1 MLPREKAKFPAL
13 LRALQGVVRAGKT
26 PERVVAAVL
35 NAVLDER
42 YPLLVRLTSSKAVQ
56 SHPAVANFVRWLVPM
71 NVAEI
76 GFWVSS
82 AYAQLVLPEFRR
94 KRAMFFTPP
103 MMGERLLDQM
113 ERAGVNWGAARVID
127 IACGGAAFLAP
138 AGLRM
143 AQRVAA
149 TGATA
154 NQVLVHVESHLHGI
168 EIERFLAKL
177 SVTFV
182 GMALYPWIV
191 AAGRLPKLRV
201 IVGNAMGRP
210 AILSE
215 RFDAVICNPPYR
227 KLTSEEAAELPAKLQ
242 RLVYFQPNLYNMFM
256 ARSLNLLS
264 PMGVAGLLTPMSF
277 LSGRSFVPLRQHL
290 ATQRRVASIDIVE
303 QRLGVF
309 LGVQQDTAIST
320 FAPLLNRPTRTK
332 VFAASSDQRWH
343 SAGKVVL
350 QATGAPWVLPR
361 NADDATLIAH
371 SNGQRLADY
380 GYEPCIGDVVP
391 LRETRALYAS
401 HAEAKAAGVKHA
413 VPMLRAAEI
422 RSDGSLAFPRAGRS
436 DCFLDASSNAQGV
449 IRLPCV
455 ALHRVSS
462 TDQRRRFVAAPVP
475 IELQQTHDGVIGENH
490 VIFLTAT
497 RPDALAPD
505 LLVRILGSEPV
516 DRMFRCRSGSANV
529 STYELSH
536 LPMPDAS
543 LVEQALAAGADID
556 TAVLRGYGI
565 DSTNH
570 QGAPL

>member
-1 MLPREKAKFPAL
+1 L
-13 LRALQGVVRAGKT
+13 VRAGET

-35 NAVLDER
+35 NAVLKER
-42 YPLLVRLTSSKAVQ
+42 YPLLARLPSSKTLGLHV
-56 SHPAVANFVRWLVPM
+56 SVTNFVRWLAPM
-71 NVAEI
+71 DVSEV

-82 AYAQLVLPEFRR
+82 AYAQLVLPEIRQD
-94 KRAMFFTPP
+94 RAMFFTPP
-103 MMGERLLDQM
+103 LMGERLLDQM
-113 ERAGVNWGAARVID
+113 ERAGVDWGTARVID

-138 AGLRM
+138 AGVRM
-143 AQRVAA
+143 AKCVAA

-154 NQVLVHVESHLHGI
+154 KQVLAHVETHLHGI
-168 EIERFLAKL
+168 EIEPFLAKL
-177 SVTFV
+177 SATFV
-182 GMALYPWIV
+182 GMALYAWIAV
-191 AAGRLPKLRV
+191 ARRLPRLR
-201 IVGNAMGRP
+201 ITVGDAMGRP

-227 KLTSEEAAELPAKLQ
+227 KLTSKQTAQLPAKFRQLC
-242 RLVYFQPNLYNMFM
+242 YFQPNLYAMFM
-256 ARSLNLLS
+256 ARSLDLLS
-264 PMGVAGLLTPMSF
+264 LTGVAGLLTPMSF
-277 LSGRSFVPLRQHL
+277 LSGQSFVRLRQHL
-290 ATQRRVASIDIVE
+290 ASQRRVASIDIVE

-320 FAPLLNRPTRTK
+320 FAPLLKRSAQTT
-332 VFAASSDQRWH
+332 VFAASGDQRWH
-343 SAGKVVL
+343 AAGKVVL
-350 QATGAPWVLPR
+350 PATGAPWVLPR

-371 SNGQRLADY
+371 SNGRRISDY

-401 HAEAKAAGVKHA
+401 LAEAKAAGVKYA

-422 RSDGSLAFPRAGRS
+422 RPDGSLAFPLAGRS
-436 DCFLDASSNAQGV
+436 DCFLDAGASAQGV
-449 IRLPCV
+449 IRAPCV

-462 TDQRRRFVAAPVP
+462 TDQPRRFVAAPVP
-475 IELQQTHDGVIGENH
+475 AELQRKHDGVIGENH

-536 LPMPDAS
+536 MPMPNATV
-543 LVEQALAAGADID
+543 VEQALTIGADID
-556 TAVLRGYGI
+556 TAVRRGYGI
-565 DSTNH
+565 DTAKG
-570 QGAPL
+570 GAAR